1 MGLAQS
7 FKLRNGIWD
16 NLTIIRG
23 DFTTEALSAIRF
35 KRALQIVYFFSIIL
49 FVVGL
54 FEYEHNVSDNIV
66 NFIDRNATLIGAIIY
81 LTMTLL
87 SHIFKLYK
95 VLALVA
101 ILMMIDRILYV
112 LETEIVS
119 NIIVYSFLLLLVA
132 VIQALRAGKTFDK
145 K

>member
-1 MGLAQS
+1 MS
-7 FKLRNGIWD
+7 FKLRDNIWD
-16 NLTIIRG
+16 NVTIIRG

-49 FVVGL
+49 LVVGL

-66 NFIDRNATLIGAIIY
+66 NFIDRNAKLIGAIIY

-101 ILMMIDRILYV
+101 ILMMIDRVLYV